1 MAQPQ
6 NQKVE
11 LIKTKSLGIGSCG
24 AVYKAIYGD
33 LPCAAKILHP
43 TLFQFTAP
51 ETTSVMQQFEQ
62 ECRLLSAIKHP
73 HIVQY
78 LDTCRDPESGLPVL
92 LMELMDESLTQFLK
106 HNQEPLPYHTVVNLC
121 HDIALALSYL
131 HSNGIL
137 HRDLSSNNVLL
148 IAGSRAK
155 VTDFG
160 MAKFYDVNR
169 TSLTQCPGTLVYMPP
184 EALSDSPV
192 YTCKLDSFSF
202 GVLCVQI
209 LTRQFPNPS
218 NRVTRVESSQ
228 SPTGV
233 VEVPVPEIERRKS
246 HIHLIDPA
254 HSLMQV
260 VHCCLKDRDIERPS
274 TQELCHYISE
284 LKVLPEYVASVQ
296 QSQVRGARIL
306 RESSACQ
313 KEIQQL
319 QEQLQS
325 SEQVT
330 AEFQQKL
337 TEREETVQV
346 LQQHAQSLQQLLQS
360 KDHQLQGQQ
369 QEIQQ
374 HRQHVLQLQ
383 QHLTSKDKQLV
394 SKDKQLASKDEQLA
408 DKNHQLQLKKE
419 AIATR
424 QQQFRQQLQS
434 SEQVTAVF
442 QQNLTEREKTI
453 QELKRQIENLQ
464 QLLQSKDDQ
473 LQRLQPQIQQH
484 RQEILQLQQQLTSK
498 DKQLVS
504 KDDQLASKEKQI
516 ASKDEQLSD
525 KTHQLQL
532 KETAIATHQ
541 QQFRQQL
548 QSSEQVTAAF
558 QQNLKE
564 REKTVQQLQR
574 QIENLQLL
582 LQSKDHQLQGR
593 QQENQQHRQQVLQL
607 QQQLTSKDNQLVLKD
622 KQLASKEEQVADKK
636 RQLQLKEAA
645 IATHQQE
652 IQQLRQQLQSSEQV
666 TAELLQNLL
675 MANSDQPQTFQHQL
689 TGKDEQLASKD
700 EQLASKEEQLAS
712 KEEQLGGKD
721 KQLVDEEQW
730 LQQEEAAIATYQQE
744 SQQLQQ
750 QLKSCKQVTTDFQQY
765 LILERE
771 ETVQDQQKQIEEL
784 QRQPSQR
791 SGQRREE
798 KAAASGAAASGG
810 SIKLRWRDGGRA
822 PHKMNGKATATNGR
836 VAYFLPGQYRSAG
849 ILTYNYSKSEWSEL
863 PECPNH
869 DFSLAVVNGCLTAI
883 GGQTPNNEVTNSLLS
898 FFVTDRKW
906 RVWFPPM
913 PTKRCLTAVVC
924 GTTSLA
930 VAGGEG
936 ERFKKLSTVEVM
948 NLATLKWSTAS
959 SLPHPLYQAHSATL
973 CGDQLYLLGGFDQQK
988 RKLKSVFTCSLSSL
1002 LQSCHGQLGARLRGL
1017 FAIKSDVWHKIAD
1030 TQFYFSTSVQL
1041 HGQLLAIG
1049 GEDSD
1054 KRPTNAVHL
1063 YNTTT
1068 NSWEVVSH
1076 MATPRCQCSVAVLP
1090 NNELVVVGGHT
1101 ADGQLSDSVEIATIV

>member
-1 MAQPQ
+1 MAQQPRPQ
-6 NQKVE
+6 YDIPYQKVK
-11 LIKTKSLGIGSCG
+11 LIKTERLGMGSYG
-24 AVYKAIYGD
+24 AVYKVMCNY

-51 ETTSVMQQFEQ
+51 GKTSVGQMFEL
-62 ECRLLSAIKHP
+62 ECRLLSAIRHP

-78 LDTCRDPESGLPVL
+78 LGMSYDPESGLPVL
-92 LMELMDESLTQFLK
+92 LMELMDESLTRFLERA
-106 HNQEPLPYHTVVNLC
+106 QDPLPYHTEVNLC
-121 HDIALALSYL
+121 HDITLALSYL

-160 MAKFYDVNR
+160 MAKLYDVNR
-169 TSLTQCPGTLVYMPP
+169 TSFTQCPGTLVYMPP
-184 EALSDSPV
+184 EALSDPPV

-209 LTRQFPNPS
+209 VTRQFPNPS

-274 TQELCHYISE
+274 TQQLCHYISE
-284 LKVLPEYVASVQ
+284 LKILPEYVTSVQ
-296 QSQVRGARIL
+296 QSQVRSAQIH
-306 RESSACQ
+306 RESSGVQSLQQELSAIQLRTQSDQVQSCQQSIQQQSQQILELRNLLTLKNEQLSGKEHQHHELEGVITACQ
-313 KEIQQL
+313 QEIEQL
-319 QEQLQS
+319 REQLQS

-330 AEFQQKL
+330 AEFQQTL
-337 TEREETVQV
+337 SEREGTIQELQRQIQE
-346 LQQHAQSLQQLLQS
+346 LQQHTQNLQLLLQS

-374 HRQHVLQLQ
+374 LHDLFITSNDPSQTLQ
-383 QHLTSKDKQLV
+383 QQFNR
-394 SKDKQLASKDEQLA
+394 KDEQLA
-408 DKNHQLQLKKE
+408 DK
-419 AIATR
+419 
-424 QQQFRQQLQS
+424 
-434 SEQVTAVF
+434 
-442 QQNLTEREKTI
+442 
-453 QELKRQIENLQ
+453 
-464 QLLQSKDDQ
+464 
-473 LQRLQPQIQQH
+473 
-484 RQEILQLQQQLTSK
+484 
-498 DKQLVS
+498 
-504 KDDQLASKEKQI
+504 
-516 ASKDEQLSD
+516 
-525 KTHQLQL
+525 
-532 KETAIATHQ
+532 
-541 QQFRQQL
+541 
-548 QSSEQVTAAF
+548 
-558 QQNLKE
+558 
-564 REKTVQQLQR
+564 
-574 QIENLQLL
+574 
-582 LQSKDHQLQGR
+582 DHQLQ
-593 QQENQQHRQQVLQL
+593 Q
-607 QQQLTSKDNQLVLKD
+607 
-622 KQLASKEEQVADKK
+622 
-636 RQLQLKEAA
+636 KEAA
-645 IATHQQE
+645 IAAHQQE

-666 TAELLQNLL
+666 TAEFQRNLL
-675 MANSDQPQTFQHQL
+675 EISRGETVRDQQGQIR
-689 TGKDEQLASKD
+689 E
-700 EQLASKEEQLAS
+700 
-712 KEEQLGGKD
+712 
-721 KQLVDEEQW
+721 
-730 LQQEEAAIATYQQE
+730 
-744 SQQLQQ
+744 LQQ
-750 QLKSCKQVTTDFQQY
+750 QP
-765 LILERE
+765 RH
-771 ETVQDQQKQIEEL
+771 
-784 QRQPSQR
+784 RG
-791 SGQRREE
+791 GQRREE
-798 KAAASGAAASGG
+798 EEASGAPASRR
-810 SIKLRWRDGGRA
+810 SIKLMWRDCGWA
-822 PHKMNGKATATNGR
+822 PRKMYREATAVDGNM
-836 VAYFLPGQYRSAG
+836 AYFLPGQYRSAV
-849 ILTYNYSKSEWSEL
+849 ILTVNSENSEWSEL

-869 DFSLAVVNGCLTAI
+869 NFSLAVVNGRLTAI
-883 GGQTPNNEVTNSLLS
+883 GGQTPNNEVTNSLHS
-898 FFVTDRKW
+898 FFLTKKKW
-906 RVWFPPM
+906 AVWFPPM
-913 PTKRCLTAVVC
+913 PTKRWLTAVVC
-924 GTTSLA
+924 SATSLV

-948 NLATLKWSTAS
+948 DLATLKWSTAS

-1090 NNELVVVGGHT
+1090 NNELVVVGGHM